1 MLLKLTRCVIKH
13 HTLAPN
19 LTYSNI
25 AREIWLDA
33 GLDPT
38 VPSFST
44 VMACSTSMAAA
55 LEAAGQLGRGGKE
68 LALVG
73 GVESMSRV
81 QIGLTQGLSDWLRR
95 LSQARK
101 PEDRLKRLADI
112 SLREVGLY
120 VPSVKNR
127 VTNKSMGEHC
137 QEMAKR
143 WNIAREAQD
152 EIAYESHVRSVKAR
166 NEGFF
171 DDLLITVDGTSQ
183 DAFPR
188 EGTSMEKLGSLRAAF
203 DRESGNGTLTAG
215 NSSPLTDGAAGLW
228 VASDEGLKAIPED
241 VPRVK
246 LIDWEF
252 GAVDIEEEG
261 LLMAPA
267 YAIPRM
273 LARQKL
279 RYSDIGLWEIHE
291 AFAAQV
297 LCNIAALEDK
307 KFLKEQVGVE
317 AELGKFPRDRVNPN
331 GGSALKR
338 NELGKSRDG
347 GVRRGAGERGWCAWV
362 RRGAATRCRAKLSRE
377 SGAISRENR
386 PAQGP
391 PTESAIQARR
401 DERGGKR
408 RARRGRLS
416 GQRAEPRTA
425 ASRCGLRPHPL

>member
-1 MLLKLTRCVIKH
+1 MSQTTWIATGLRTPFTKVDGALKERDAISLSVPIAQAMSAQLADGVTPDLFIWGGV
-13 HTLAPN
+13 APN

-33 GLDPT
+33 GLDPS

-55 LEAAGQLGRGGKE
+55 LEAAGQMGRGGKN

-81 QIGLTQGLSDWLRR
+81 QLGLTQGLSDWLRR

-101 PEDRLKRLADI
+101 PEERLKRLTDI

-137 QEMAKR
+137 EEMAKE
-143 WNIAREAQD
+143 WSIAREDQD
-152 EIAYESHVRSVKAR
+152 RIAYESHMRAVSARS
-166 NEGFF
+166 EGFF

-188 EGTSMEKLGSLRAAF
+188 ESTSLEKLSSLRPAF
-203 DRESGNGTLTAG
+203 DREQGTITAG
-215 NSSPLTDGAAGLW
+215 NASPLTDGAAGLW
-228 VASDEGLKAIPED
+228 VASDEGIASLPEEHA
-241 VPRVK
+241 RVK

-252 GAVDIEEEG
+252 GAVDIASEG

-267 YAIPRM
+267 YAIPRL
-273 LARQKL
+273 LARHEL
-279 RYSDIGLWEIHE
+279 RYADIDLWEIHE

-297 LCNIAALEDK
+297 LCNIAALESHAFRTEK
-307 KFLKEQVGVE
+307 VGVDFDFG
-317 AELGKFPRDRVNPN
+317 AFPMDRMNPN
-331 GGSALKR
+331 GGSVALGHPFGATGARILSQATK
-338 NELGKSRDG
+338 ELAAMPKGTRAIVSICADG
-347 GVRRGAGERGWCAWV
+347 GLGTVALLEA
-362 RRGAATRCRAKLSRE
+362 
-377 SGAISRENR
+377 
-386 PAQGP
+386 
-391 PTESAIQARR
+391 
-401 DERGGKR
+401 
-408 RARRGRLS
+408 
-416 GQRAEPRTA
+416 
-425 ASRCGLRPHPL
+425 